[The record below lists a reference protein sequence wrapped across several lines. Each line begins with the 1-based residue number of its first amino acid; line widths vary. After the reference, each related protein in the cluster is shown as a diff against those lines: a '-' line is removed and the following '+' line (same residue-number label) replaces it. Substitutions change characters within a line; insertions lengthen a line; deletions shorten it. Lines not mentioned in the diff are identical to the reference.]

1 MKIKK
6 LLVPFGVTL
15 LIILT
20 LFVNINTFAQKAF
33 PNKDL
38 KLLNGSVLDRKST
51 EDKLVIINLWATW
64 CKPCISEIP
73 ELNKLVK
80 EFQENEQVIFLALAT
95 DDSEKLKEFLTKRE
109 FIFIHLDNSNKVYF
123 DKGILI
129 LKAYPRTLVYDKNG
143 KLIEKYTGQLTG
155 QNLDEIRKLIEK
167 ETL

>member
-1 MKIKK
+1 MRIKK

-15 LIILT
+15 LVILT
-20 LFVNINTFAQKAF
+20 LLVNNAFAQKAF
-33 PNKDL
+33 PNEDL
-38 KLLNGSVLDRKST
+38 KLLNEGVLDRKST
-51 EDKLVIINLWATW
+51 ENKLVIINLWATW

-123 DKGILI
+123 DKGIL
-129 LKAYPRTLVYDKNG
+129 KAYPRTLVYDKNG